1 MPNFISF
8 PKKYQVIVLGGGHA
22 GCEAALAS
30 ARMGMKTLLMTQNLD
45 TIAAMSCNP
54 SIGGVAKGQ
63 IVREID
69 ALGGEMAKNTDRS
82 GLHFKIL
89 NISKGF
95 AVQSPRA
102 QCDKKLYQ
110 FSMKEVL
117 ENQENLDLIQDEA
130 AHLWIGDNATA
141 QGVISLRET
150 LYYSQAVV
158 VTTGTFLNGLAH
170 IGLNSFA
177 SGRFGEKP
185 ASELTKS
192 IKSLGFEVGRMKT
205 GTPMRIQ
212 SRSIDFSQCQ
222 IQESDN
228 PPKPFS
234 HSNAQINN
242 RLLSCFITYTNEET
256 HRVIS
261 RSLDRSPL
269 YSGVIQS
276 IGPRYC
282 PSIEDKVV
290 KFPHKERHIVFLE
303 PEGYHT
309 NEIYVNGLSTS
320 LPEDVQ
326 REILITIPGLQ
337 NAHNMRPGYAIEYD
351 YCPPTQLQPSLET
364 KNVSGLYF
372 AGQIN
377 GTTGYEE
384 AAAQGL
390 MAGINAALKIK
401 GEPPFILSRDEAYIG
416 VLIDDLVT
424 KGVDEPYRMFTSR
437 AEYRISL
444 RADNADLR
452 LMEKGRQLG
461 LISDSLFD
469 SFKRYRQSVQENLQ
483 YQDSDLYPWSL
494 KQAQEEKEIEKSYA
508 GYLARERQIADKL
521 QKLEHVRIPESISY
535 LSISALGLEA
545 RQKLNRIRPKTLG
558 QAGRIPGM
566 SPSDIQ
572 ILWVLVEKSRMQNE
586 TELPVGNIC

>member
-8 PKKYQVIVLGGGHA
+8 PKRYQVIVLGGGHA

-45 TIAAMSCNP
+45 SIAAMSCNP

-130 AHLWIGDNATA
+130 AHLLIGDDAKV

-185 ASELTKS
+185 ATELTKS

-234 HSNAQINN
+234 HSNAQISN
-242 RLLSCFITYTNEET
+242 RLLSCFITYTNEQT
-256 HRVIS
+256 HHVIS
-261 RSLDRSPL
+261 GSLDRSPL
-269 YSGVIQS
+269 YSGVIKS

-320 LPEDVQ
+320 LPEDAQ
-326 REILITIPGLQ
+326 REILITIPGLK
-337 NAHNMRPGYAIEYD
+337 NAHIMRPGYAIEYD
-351 YCPPTQLQPSLET
+351 YCPPTQLHPSLET

-401 GEPPFILSRDEAYIG
+401 EEPPFILSRDEAYIG

-469 SFKRYRQSVQENLQ
+469 SFKRYRESVNGNRQ
-483 YQDSDLYPWSL
+483 YRDSDLYPWSL
-494 KQAQEEKEIEKSYA
+494 KQAQEENEIEKSYA

-535 LSISALGLEA
+535 LSIPALGLEA
-545 RQKLNRIRPKTLG
+545 RQKLNRIKPKTLG
-558 QAGRIPGM
+558 QASRIPGM
-566 SPSDIQ
+566 SPADIQ

-586 TELPVGNIC
+586 TEETAENVC

>member
-1 MPNFISF
+1 MPEFISF

-22 GCEAALAS
+22 GCEAALAAS
-30 ARMGMKTLLMTQNLD
+30 RMGMQTLLMTQNLD

-89 NISKGF
+89 NISKGA

-130 AHLWIGDNATA
+130 TRLWMSENSSV
-141 QGVISLRET
+141 QGVISLRGT
-150 LYYSQAVV
+150 LYQSQAVI

-170 IGLNSFA
+170 IGLKSFA

-185 ASELTKS
+185 ATELTPS
-192 IKSLGFEVGRMKT
+192 LESLGFEIGRMKT

-212 SRSIDFSQCQ
+212 SRSIDFLECQ
-222 IQESDN
+222 VQDSDN
-228 PPKPFS
+228 PPRPFS
-234 HSNAQINN
+234 HSNAQIENK
-242 RLLSCFITYTNEET
+242 LLSCFITYTNQDT
-256 HRVIS
+256 HQVIQ

-269 YSGVIQS
+269 YSGVIKS

-290 KFPHKERHIVFLE
+290 KFPHKERHIIFLE

-309 NEIYVNGLSTS
+309 KEIYVNGLSTS
-320 LPEDVQ
+320 LPEDAQ
-326 REILITIPGLQ
+326 REILTTIPGLK
-337 NAHNMRPGYAIEYD
+337 NAHIMRPGYAIEYD
-351 YCPPTQLQPSLET
+351 YCPPTQLHPTLET
-364 KNVSGLYF
+364 KKVSGLYF

-390 MAGINAALKIK
+390 IAGINAALKIQEK
-401 GEPPFILSRDEAYIG
+401 PPFILSRDEAYIG

-452 LMEKGRQLG
+452 LMEKGHQLG
-461 LISDSLFD
+461 LVSDSLFA
-469 SFKRYRQSVQENLQ
+469 SFARYRNSVQENCRYSNSELH
-483 YQDSDLYPWSL
+483 PWSMET
-494 KQAQEEKEIEKSYA
+494 AEEEKEIEKSYA
-508 GYLARERQIADKL
+508 GYLARETQIADKL
-521 QKLEHVRIPESISY
+521 QKLEHVRIPESLTY
-535 LSISALGLEA
+535 LSIPALGLEA
-545 RQKLNRIRPKTLG
+545 RQKLNRIKPKTLG
-558 QAGRIPGM
+558 QAGRIPGL

-572 ILWVLVEKSRMQNE
+572 ILWVMLEKSRIQTAETPAQN
-586 TELPVGNIC
+586 

>member
-337 NAHNMRPGYAIEYD
+337 NAHIMRPGYAIEYD
-351 YCPPTQLQPSLET
+351 YCPPTQLHPSLET

-384 AAAQGL
+384 AAAHGL

>member
-337 NAHNMRPGYAIEYD
+337 NAHIMRPGYAIEYD
-351 YCPPTQLQPSLET
+351 YCPPTQLHPSLET

>member
-1 MPNFISF
+1 MPEFISF

-22 GCEAALAS
+22 GCEAALAAS
-30 ARMGMKTLLMTQNLD
+30 RMGMQTLLMTQNLD

-89 NISKGF
+89 NISKGA

-130 AHLWIGDNATA
+130 TRLWMSENSSV
-141 QGVISLRET
+141 QGVISLRGT
-150 LYYSQAVV
+150 LYQSQAVI

-170 IGLNSFA
+170 IGLKSFA

-185 ASELTKS
+185 ATELTPS
-192 IKSLGFEVGRMKT
+192 LESLGFEIGRMKT

-212 SRSIDFSQCQ
+212 SRSIDFSECQ
-222 IQESDN
+222 VQDSDN
-228 PPKPFS
+228 PPRPFS
-234 HSNAQINN
+234 HSNAQIENK
-242 RLLSCFITYTNEET
+242 LLSCFITYTNQDT
-256 HRVIS
+256 HQVIQ

-269 YSGVIQS
+269 YSGVIKS

-290 KFPHKERHIVFLE
+290 KFPHKERHIIFLE

-309 NEIYVNGLSTS
+309 KEIYVNGLSTS
-320 LPEDVQ
+320 LPEDAQ
-326 REILITIPGLQ
+326 REILTTIPGLK
-337 NAHNMRPGYAIEYD
+337 NAHIMRPGYAIEYD
-351 YCPPTQLQPSLET
+351 YCPPTQLHPTLET
-364 KNVSGLYF
+364 KKVSGLYF

-390 MAGINAALKIK
+390 IAGINAALKIQEK
-401 GEPPFILSRDEAYIG
+401 PPFILSRDEAYIG

-452 LMEKGRQLG
+452 LMEKGHQLG
-461 LISDSLFD
+461 LVSDSLFA
-469 SFKRYRQSVQENLQ
+469 SFARYRNSVQENCRYSNSELH
-483 YQDSDLYPWSL
+483 PWSMET
-494 KQAQEEKEIEKSYA
+494 AEEEKEIEKSYA
-508 GYLARERQIADKL
+508 GYLARETQIADKL
-521 QKLEHVRIPESISY
+521 QKLEHVRIPESLTY
-535 LSISALGLEA
+535 LSIPALGLEA
-545 RQKLNRIRPKTLG
+545 RQKLNRIKPKTLG
-558 QAGRIPGM
+558 QAGRIPGL

-572 ILWVLVEKSRMQNE
+572 ILWVMLEKSRIQTAETPAQN
-586 TELPVGNIC
+586 